1 MRRVS
6 VKPPPVE
13 TGLSVDDSPNELNI
27 AFWVISSVGATRPL
41 LLHIIYVSVHATSLL
56 SSLSLLLSL
65 HTSLHTHIAIS
76 LLYSLVSSI
85 HIVFLSPGI
94 SLFPYFLS
102 FIFLISSLSLS
113 LPPFMPFPPLPQ
125 HLSVFIPSLQLPL
138 STCHS
143 PSSRFLSVSPPSPG
157 NLQSALGRRLC

>member
-65 HTSLHTHIAIS
+65 HTPLHTPLHTHIAIS

-125 HLSVFIPSLQLPL
+125 HLSRFYSFSPATVVYLSL
-138 STCHS
+138 
-143 PSSRFLSVSPPSPG
+143 PPSPG